1 MMGEA
6 WGGFSCQRLRTPDLA
21 YTFECIYGRS
31 AIPFT
36 CNILSAGNMAA
47 QYIWL
52 HKVQIVQ
59 DSIFTNRFSSFRF
72 PGQQLVTKL
81 VTAPMACSTVMV
93 PTTMFMGQVVTAY
106 SPFAQQPGQTQ
117 AIAAPSDSQQHQQGQ
132 PQGLTQPQQPFLQVV
147 QKSTSTLTMAQMK
160 LQMILAELFCYCVTI
175 WGETYYTWAVCC
187 LFWVNYSTCFCLLYE
202 GGDLNKGG
210 QIINSQ
216 CAFKSYGRPQY
227 LLQNILKL
235 HHECTGA
242 SKRSSGRKFWKV
254 SSRAWLFNKKKQEKE
269 KKRYIPNCEHP
280 TEHY

>member
-1 MMGEA
+1 
-6 WGGFSCQRLRTPDLA
+6 
-21 YTFECIYGRS
+21 
-31 AIPFT
+31 
-36 CNILSAGNMAA
+36 MAA

-59 DSIFTNRFSSFRF
+59 DSIFTNRFSFFRF

-132 PQGLTQPQQPFLQVV
+132 PQGLTQPQQQQPFLQVV

-187 LFWVNYSTCFCLLYE
+187 LFWVNYSTCFCLLY
-202 GGDLNKGG
+202 GGGG
-210 QIINSQ
+210 GGSQ
-216 CAFKSYGRPQY
+216 QGWT
-227 LLQNILKL
+227 NHKL
-235 HHECTGA
+235 TMC
-242 SKRSSGRKFWKV
+242 F
-254 SSRAWLFNKKKQEKE
+254 
-269 KKRYIPNCEHP
+269 
-280 TEHY
+280 